1 MAQSVNLSLSH
12 LHHLFK
18 DEIGMSPAKYLKHLR
33 MQRAL
38 YLLETTFLTVKE
50 IMLRIGMQDESHFIR
65 DFRKAYGMTPIRYR
79 AFYLASDT
87 AKVNQ
92 LTEAAKL
99 ANK

>member
-1 MAQSVNLSLSH
+1 
-12 LHHLFK
+12 
-18 DEIGMSPAKYLKHLR
+18 
-33 MQRAL
+33 
-38 YLLETTFLTVKE
+38 
-50 IMLRIGMQDESHFIR
+50 MQDESHFIR